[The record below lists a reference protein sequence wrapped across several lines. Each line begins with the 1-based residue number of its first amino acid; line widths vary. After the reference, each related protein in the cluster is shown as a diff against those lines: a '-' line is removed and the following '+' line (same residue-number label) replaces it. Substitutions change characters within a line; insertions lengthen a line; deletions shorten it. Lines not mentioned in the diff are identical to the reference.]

1 MDGIAT
7 REHGEI
13 RLLTSGN
20 TNPTP
25 DVATSQSKIDDLK
38 RLALTFL
45 HEVQSLCEVPSLDI
59 KQGIN
64 FYDVVRRFEI
74 ELIERALSYT
84 GGHQVRAARL
94 LNMKVT
100 TLNSKI
106 KHYNIDLNVPLG
118 GYSVLPAPAENG
130 ARKQA

>member
-1 MDGIAT
+1 MNGMLT
-7 REHGEI
+7 REHSEI
-13 RLLTSGN
+13 RLLTGGN
-20 TNPTP
+20 ATPTP
-25 DVATSQSKIDDLK
+25 DIAASNSKIDDLK

-59 KQGIN
+59 KHGIN
-64 FYDVVRRFEI
+64 FYDEVRRFEI
-74 ELIERALSYT
+74 ELIERALAYT

-106 KHYNIDLNVPLG
+106 KHYHIDLNVPIV
-118 GYSVLPAPAENG
+118 GYPLIKATESD